1 MDKKW
6 WTLVA
11 VCTGTFMLLLDVTI
25 VTVAQPAI
33 QGGLHAS
40 FSDVQW
46 VLDAYALTLASLLLT
61 SGVLA
66 DRYGRKRLFQVGL
79 VIFTLGSLLCGLARD
94 PLMLI
99 LSRSGQG
106 VGGAIMFATSLA
118 LLGHSFRGRDRGVAF
133 GVWGAITG
141 VSTALGPVLGGVITT
156 DWSWRGIFLVNV
168 PIGVLAVALT
178 AWRVEESYSPHPAP
192 PDWAGFALLTTGL
205 VSLIYGLIRAGEN
218 SWSDSGVIGCLVI
231 GGVALAG
238 FIAAERRV
246 AHPMFDLSLLRV
258 PTFAGGSI
266 AAFAMN
272 GSLYAVLLFLV
283 IYLQDILGY
292 SAEQAGLR
300 LAIISGAQFVTATV
314 AGRVSERVPARW
326 LIGPGLLLVGIG
338 LIIMAGLSGGSS
350 WTDLIPGFIVSGL
363 GAGMVNPPL
372 ASTAIGVVPPQK
384 AGMASGVNSTFRQV
398 GIATGIAALGSIFA
412 AALGA
417 QPGARAGRAL
427 APSQHSVRAARRR
440 HGPAG
445 PGRAAAGQP
454 ARGHPRAGRGGA
466 AVRLRGRAQRPA
478 AGDRGAGLRRG
489 AVRAAAHPQQG
500 PLSQASRACA
510 EPSVQAGP
518 HRAAGRHR
526 RSRGSRRGQLQP
538 GPFGLRLSGGFAG
551 AQAACAVARSAWARR
566 ACTARAGSSEP

>member
-11 VCTGTFMLLLDVTI
+11 VGAGTFMLLLDVTI

-33 QGGLHAS
+33 QGGLHAG

-66 DRYGRKRLFQVGL
+66 DRYGRKRLFQIGL
-79 VIFTLGSLLCGLARD
+79 VIFTLGSLLCGLAQD

-99 LSRSGQG
+99 VSRSAQG

-133 GVWGAITG
+133 GVWGAISG
-141 VSTALGPVLGGVITT
+141 ISTALGPVLGGVITT

-178 AWRVEESYSPHPAP
+178 AWRVEESKSPQPTR
-192 PDWAGFALLTTGL
+192 PDWTGFALLTVGL

-218 SWSDSGVIGCLVI
+218 GWSDTGVVVCLVI
-231 GGVALAG
+231 GGLTLTG
-238 FIAAERRV
+238 FVAAERRV

-300 LAIISGAQFVTATV
+300 VAIISGAQFVTATV
-314 AGRVSERVPARW
+314 AGRATERVPARW

-338 LIIMAGLSGGSS
+338 LIIMAGLSGNSS
-350 WTDLIPGFIVSGL
+350 WTHLIPGFIVSGL
-363 GAGMVNPPL
+363 GGGMVNPPL
-372 ASTAIGVVPPQK
+372 ASTAIGVVPPDK
-384 AGMASGVNSTFRQV
+384 AGMASGVNSTFRQI
-398 GIATGIAALGSIFA
+398 GIAAGIAALGSIFA
-412 AALGA
+412 TALERNLAHTLAGPALRTSTVSAAHVATMVRQGQVGPLLASLPAATRGQVAAALRSAFAAGLNDLLLVTGA
-417 QPGARAGRAL
+417 LAVAGALCALLLIRSRAPSGRQQSVRAGRTE
-427 APSQHSVRAARRR
+427 
-440 HGPAG
+440 PAS
-445 PGRAAAGQP
+445 ASP
-454 ARGHPRAGRGGA
+454 ATGN
-466 AVRLRGRAQRPA
+466 
-478 AGDRGAGLRRG
+478 
-489 AVRAAAHPQQG
+489 
-500 PLSQASRACA
+500 
-510 EPSVQAGP
+510 
-518 HRAAGRHR
+518 
-526 RSRGSRRGQLQP
+526 
-538 GPFGLRLSGGFAG
+538 AG
-551 AQAACAVARSAWARR
+551 ADSTSPARSA
-566 ACTARAGSSEP
+566 

>member
-40 FSDVQW
+40 FGDVQW

-79 VIFTLGSLLCGLARD
+79 IIFTLGSLLCGLARD

-118 LLGHSFRGRDRGVAF
+118 LLGNSFRGRDRGVAF

-168 PIGVLAVALT
+168 PIGVLAVVLT
-178 AWRVEESYSPHPAP
+178 AWRVEESSSPHPAP

-218 SWSDSGVIGCLVI
+218 SWSDSGVIACLVI
-231 GGVALAG
+231 GSVALAG

-258 PTFAGGSI
+258 PTFAGSSI

-363 GAGMVNPPL
+363 GGGMVNPPL
-372 ASTAIGVVPPQK
+372 ASTAIGVVPPHQ

-412 AALGA
+412 AAL
-417 QPGARAGRAL
+417 ARNLAHAL
-427 APSQHSVRAARRR
+427 AVPSLRASTASAPRVATMVRQGQVGQLLASLPAATRGPVAAALRSAFAAGLNDLLLVTGAVAFAGALGALLLIRSRPLSPNQQSVRSQHSVRSEPSEQAGRTQPQGTLAAARET
-440 HGPAG
+440 
-445 PGRAAAGQP
+445 
-454 ARGHPRAGRGGA
+454 GA
-466 AVRLRGRAQRPA
+466 
-478 AGDRGAGLRRG
+478 DRSS
-489 AVRAAAHPQQG
+489 P
-500 PLSQASRACA
+500 
-510 EPSVQAGP
+510 
-518 HRAAGRHR
+518 
-526 RSRGSRRGQLQP
+526 
-538 GPFGLRLSGGFAG
+538 
-551 AQAACAVARSAWARR
+551 ARSA
-566 ACTARAGSSEP
+566 